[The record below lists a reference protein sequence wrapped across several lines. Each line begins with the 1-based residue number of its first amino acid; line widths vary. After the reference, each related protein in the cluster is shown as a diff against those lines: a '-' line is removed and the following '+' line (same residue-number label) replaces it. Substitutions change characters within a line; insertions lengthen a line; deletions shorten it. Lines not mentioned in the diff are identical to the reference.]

1 MNQVLLRRLEL
12 VGLLQAEGG
21 PADGSL
27 EKHRIRTPRAA
38 LRALSACSASNSAR
52 FLAIAFGMAP
62 GSLAFAAAAASA
74 PALSS
79 QGALRRSAN
88 GARSRSML

>member
-1 MNQVLLRRLEL
+1 M
-12 VGLLQAEGG
+12 
-21 PADGSL
+21 
-27 EKHRIRTPRAA
+27 AA

-79 QGALRRSAN
+79 QGALRPAQTDPAQRRQQEALSDDKHRCEGHLLTHTSN
-88 GARSRSML
+88 ELLRGIFELCSWHH